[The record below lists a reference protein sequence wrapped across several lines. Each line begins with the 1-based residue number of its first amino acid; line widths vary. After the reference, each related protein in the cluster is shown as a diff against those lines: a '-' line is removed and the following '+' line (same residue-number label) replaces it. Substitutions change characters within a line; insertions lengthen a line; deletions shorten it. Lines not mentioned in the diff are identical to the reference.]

1 MHHGSG
7 PPTTSLLDP
16 EMPTKL
22 AAYAGEVA
30 RRYPWI
36 DAYTPVN
43 EPHTTA
49 RFACR
54 YGIWFPHHQSERSFL
69 TALMNQMKAT
79 VQSMEA
85 IRMENPHARLI
96 QTDDL
101 GKTWSTRELA
111 STSERLNDR
120 RWLPFDLLAGS
131 VDRQHPLF
139 EYLLHGGI
147 REKEIMWF
155 RDHPCP
161 ADVIGINYYVTS
173 DRYLDHR
180 TDRYSFAAR
189 SAEGSI
195 R

>member
-16 EMPTKL
+16 EMATKL

-69 TALMNQMKAT
+69 TALMNQNESNRTEYGSDPDGESAC
-79 VQSMEA
+79 A
-85 IRMENPHARLI
+85 ID
-96 QTDDL
+96 TD
-101 GKTWSTRELA
+101 G
-111 STSERLNDR
+111 
-120 RWLPFDLLAGS
+120 
-131 VDRQHPLF
+131 
-139 EYLLHGGI
+139 
-147 REKEIMWF
+147 
-155 RDHPCP
+155 
-161 ADVIGINYYVTS
+161 
-173 DRYLDHR
+173 
-180 TDRYSFAAR
+180 
-189 SAEGSI
+189 
-195 R
+195 